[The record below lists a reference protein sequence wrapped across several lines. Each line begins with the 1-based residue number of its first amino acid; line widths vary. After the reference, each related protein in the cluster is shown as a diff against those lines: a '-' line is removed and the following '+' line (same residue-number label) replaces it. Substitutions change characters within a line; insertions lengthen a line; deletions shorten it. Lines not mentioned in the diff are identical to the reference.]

1 MFTEHACSPG
11 RELWQRKSLWKSS
24 SLCKLQ
30 EKYLGSS
37 DDDAPGQHWYK
48 TSATTR
54 CCPLSRSTFF
64 CCCCC
69 SILHRSIICSSF
81 FPKSQGAL
89 FCSSASTLSTQ
100 ISHTSDKCGV
110 TSLTL
115 VKNSAVSTGEQCCDN
130 FPATTQCVNLL
141 HAPLRPSW
149 PDSKSLKT
157 PHNRRTLQKVSDT
170 CQKRY
175 TTQWGWRQRHVSG
188 LQTTLLFNRFKMR
201 QAPRGARWR
210 NETSHSLGN
219 SHSRRTVYVFRVERG
234 RGRGGYIS
242 WGTISWRTISWR
254 RQQGPSPAPAY

>member
-1 MFTEHACSPG
+1 MHAVQGESFD
-11 RELWQRKSLWKSS
+11 RENPFERVRRFASFRKNILDQVTTTHQENTGTR
-24 SLCKLQ
+24 LVLQ
-30 EKYLGSS
+30 P
-37 DDDAPGQHWYK
+37 DATLFPV
-48 TSATTR
+48 
-54 CCPLSRSTFF
+54 PLFF
-64 CCCCC
+64 FFFCCC
-69 SILHRSIICSSF
+69 SILHRSKICSSF
-81 FPKSQGAL
+81 FPESQGAL
-89 FCSSASTLSTQ
+89 FCSSASSLSTQ

-115 VKNSAVSTGEQCCDN
+115 VKNSAVSTGEQCRDN

-141 HAPLRPSW
+141 HAQLRPSW

-157 PHNRRTLQKVSDT
+157 PHNRRTLQKVSYT

-188 LQTTLLFNRFKMR
+188 LQTTLLFNWFKMR
-201 QAPRGARWR
+201 QVPRGARWR

-219 SHSRRTVYVFRVERG
+219 SHSSRTVYVFRVERG

-242 WGTISWRTISWR
+242 WGTISWR